1 MFRSQKTKN
10 NLKNNHGFTL
20 VELLIYIAIV
30 AVVVSSLIYF
40 GVSIFSYRNK
50 NFAAQEVQ
58 ANIRMALR
66 EISRLARSA
75 SSTNPIIDSGQLS
88 LKMGDLTKD
97 PTVISATTDQI
108 LQVKE
113 GLQTAKTITSKNV
126 KVTKLK
132 FTNLS
137 GNSDIDNIKIE
148 MTIAYYNPSDDINYD
163 YSEDV
168 ETAVSLRR

>member
-1 MFRSQKTKN
+1 MI
-10 NLKNNHGFTL
+10 NLKNNRGSTL

-30 AVVVSSLIYF
+30 AVVVSSLLYF

-50 NFAAQEVQ
+50 SFAEQEVQ
-58 ANIRMALR
+58 ANVRVALR
-66 EISRLARSA
+66 EISRLVRSA
-75 SSTNPIIDSGQLS
+75 SSTDDIIDPGQLS
-88 LKMGDLTKD
+88 LRMSDITKD
-97 PTVISATTDQI
+97 PTVISTTIDQI
-108 LQVKE
+108 LQVQEKAQ
-113 GLQTAKTITSKNV
+113 LARTITSKNV

-137 GNSDIDNIKIE
+137 GKSDIANIKIE
-148 MTIAYYNPSDDINYD
+148 MTIAYNNLSNDINYN